1 MGRSKEEG
9 AVMRRR
15 NTLAFAR
22 IALVVLAV
30 AAIMPTTATAKPSP
44 RGYTGDSESEYP
56 AWATEMKTP
65 YWFSQQVG
73 MNPDDRPLVRSMNA
87 DESGYPA
94 WATKIQ
100 TPYWFSQPIGLSS
113 DDRSF
118 SRATTVDSTPS
129 IVVHDSERSID
140 FNAYTVTGL
149 VSVLLLALGVGMAAG
164 VVYSRRTRL
173 SPA

>member
-1 MGRSKEEG
+1 MGESKQEG

-30 AAIMPTTATAKPSP
+30 AAIMPTIAAAKPGP
-44 RGYTGDSESEYP
+44 GGYTESEYP

-73 MNPDDRPLVRSMNA
+73 MSPDDRPLVRSMNKT
-87 DESGYPA
+87 DEYPA
-94 WATKIQ
+94 WATEMK
-100 TPYWFSQPIGLSS
+100 TPYWFSQPSGLSS
-113 DDRSF
+113 DDRSL
-118 SRATTVDSTPS
+118 SRATSVDSTPS
-129 IVVHDSERSID
+129 IVVHDSDRSID

-149 VSVLLLALGVGMAAG
+149 VSVLLVALGVGMAAG